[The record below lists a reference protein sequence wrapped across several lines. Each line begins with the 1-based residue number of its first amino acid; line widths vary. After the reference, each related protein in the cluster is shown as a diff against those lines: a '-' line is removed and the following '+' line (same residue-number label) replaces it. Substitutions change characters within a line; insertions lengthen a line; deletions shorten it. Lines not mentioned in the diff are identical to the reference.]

1 MTPKYLIPF
10 ALLAALAGLP
20 AQAHDDHAAETAA
33 DHANDDEHGHDDEHG
48 DDDEHAH
55 DQEHGHEDDHGHDED
70 HAHEEDHAHDDEHA
84 HEEDHARE
92 EEAASDDAHLSTVGD
107 VRLLHGWTRATG
119 ADTALVFVEIEN
131 TGDTPVTLTGG
142 AADLAES
149 AALVGFT
156 LEDGTPVYPEL
167 PALPVAPGTEM
178 VLAPQ
183 GVALRLD
190 GLSRELA
197 EGDSF
202 DLTLSFAEAEV
213 ELTVEVEAA
222 NATRHSH
229 AGHAH

>member
-1 MTPKYLIPF
+1 MTPKHLIPL
-10 ALLAALAGLP
+10 ALLAALAGQP
-20 AQAHDDHAAETAA
+20 ALAEGDDHDADTAAE
-33 DHANDDEHGHDDEHG
+33 HANDEHGHE
-48 DDDEHAH
+48 E
-55 DQEHGHEDDHGHDED
+55 EHGHDAEHG
-70 HAHEEDHAHDDEHA
+70 HDDEHA
-84 HEEDHARE
+84 HEEDHAHE
-92 EEAASDDAHLSTVGD
+92 EETASDDAHLSTMGD

-131 TGDTPVTLTGG
+131 TGTMPVTLTGG
-142 AADLAES
+142 AAELAES

-156 LEDGTPVYPEL
+156 LEDGTPVYSEL

-190 GLSRELA
+190 GLSRDLA

-202 DLTLSFAEAEV
+202 DLTLAFAEAEV

-222 NATRHSH
+222 DATQHSH

>member
-1 MTPKYLIPF
+1 MPLKLLIAP
-10 ALLAALAGLP
+10 ALVVGLAGIS
-20 AQAHDDHAAETAA
+20 AHA
-33 DHANDDEHGHDDEHG
+33 DERSHEHGHA
-48 DDDEHAH
+48 HA
-55 DQEHGHEDDHGHDED
+55 EDS
-70 HAHEEDHAHDDEHA
+70 
-84 HEEDHARE
+84 
-92 EEAASDDAHLSTVGD
+92 SDDAHLSTMGD

-202 DLTLSFAEAEV
+202 DLTLAFAEAEV
-213 ELTVEVEAA
+213 DLTVAEQSVLQCGTVGFAA
-222 NATRHSH
+222 EQDH
-229 AGHAH
+229 

>member
-1 MTPKYLIPF
+1 MTPKSLISL

-20 AQAHDDHAAETAA
+20 AQAHDDHAADTAA
-33 DHANDDEHGHDDEHG
+33 DHADDG
-48 DDDEHAH
+48 
-55 DQEHGHEDDHGHDED
+55 EHGHEDEHGH
-70 HAHEEDHAHDDEHA
+70 EEEHGHDDEHA
-84 HEEDHARE
+84 HEEDHAHE
-92 EEAASDDAHLSTVGD
+92 DEAASDDAHLTTMGD

-119 ADTALVFVEIEN
+119 GDTALVFVEIEN

-142 AADLAES
+142 TADLADS
-149 AALVGFT
+149 AVLVGFT

-202 DLTLSFAEAEV
+202 DLTLAFSEAEV

-222 NATRHSH
+222 DATQHSH